1 MLTTILIVAGIMMA
15 IDIPYLML
23 IASKSFKPMIQS
35 IQGSAVEFRMWAAV
49 PVYLALAYLI
59 TLADSPLKAAAM
71 GGATYAVYDFTNLA
85 TLKNYTLSFAI
96 QDTLWGAIL
105 FGITFSTAKYFKV
118 L

>member
-1 MLTTILIVAGIMMA
+1 MA
-15 IDIPYLML
+15 IDFPYLML
-23 IASKSFKPMIQS
+23 IASKSFRPMIQA
-35 IQGSAVEFRMWAAV
+35 IQGSPVEFRMWAAV

-59 TLADSPLKAAAM
+59 TLADSPTKAAAI

-85 TLKNYTLSFAI
+85 TLKNYTVPFAI

-105 FGITFSTAKYFKV
+105 FGLTFTAARHFKV

>member
-1 MLTTILIVAGIMMA
+1 MLKTLLFVAGIMIA
-15 IDIPYLML
+15 IDAPYLTL
-23 IASKSFKPMIQS
+23 VASRSFRPMIQA
-35 IQGSAVEFRMWAAV
+35 IQSSALEFKLWAAV

-59 TLADSPLKAAAM
+59 TLADSPMKAAAI

-105 FGITFSTAKYFKV
+105 FGTTYATAKYFKV